1 MAERKAWCS
10 EHDDK
15 ILDMKSRE
23 IPLKTIAIHFN
34 ITVADVK
41 NFLNRHARTVKN
53 GGIAGKRGGDHCSLK
68 QEEIDRRL
76 KVYESG
82 ANDREASKILGLKE
96 ECFKSWR
103 YSRNLPINKSVK
115 KPYTTRTYKR
125 YEEEEI
131 VSVKVEKEKC
141 VLKNG
146 DIDNYNHLK
155 NVIIAPERRDILKVI
170 VDIGLAEKLATEAKA
185 EPIACKLEERVKARR
200 LSKAM
205 YVEAKR
211 TFGIRFVRSGC

>member
-1 MAERKAWCS
+1 MAEHKAWCS
-10 EHDDK
+10 DHDSE
-15 ILDMKSRE
+15 ILEMKSRA
-23 IPLKTIAIHFN
+23 IPFKVIAAEFN

-41 NFLNRHARTVKN
+41 NFFNRHARTVKN

-68 QEEIDRRL
+68 QEEVDRRL

-82 ANDREASKILGLKE
+82 ANDREASEILGLKE

-103 YSRNLPINKSVK
+103 YARNLPMNKSVK

-125 YEEEEI
+125 DEDEEI
-131 VSVKVEKEKC
+131 VSVKVEKEKRI
-141 VLKNG
+141 LNNS

-155 NVIIAPERRDILKVI
+155 NVTIAPDRRNILKVI

-185 EPIACKLEERVKARR
+185 KPIACKLEERVKARL
-200 LSKAM
+200 LSKEM
-205 YVEAKR
+205 HVEAKR
-211 TFGIRFVRSGC
+211 TFGSKFARSGC